1 MINNKMRLFFG
12 LAAIVLTISCSGN
25 QPNGNNSMNKP
36 TANATTSPAKSGPA
50 PVYTYEVVKS
60 YPHDPTAFTE
70 GLYFKDGFLYESTGE
85 PKKSSLRKVELET
98 GKVVQKWDLPP
109 EDFGEGISE
118 INGKIYQLTWQQ
130 ELGRVFDAG
139 TFTLL
144 QEFEYQGEGWGM
156 TTDGTNLIFDQGT
169 HIIKFMDPNTFKA
182 VRTLPIFREDGRPL
196 MQINELEWIKGEIW
210 ANIWHSEQPD
220 ILGKPNYI
228 VRIDPNSGK
237 ILGWI
242 DLAGISPDDQP
253 PPDWQPGPSGMPHA
267 KEENTLNGIAYDAA
281 GDRIFVTGK
290 DWKKLYEIKVKPK
303 A

>member
-1 MINNKMRLFFG
+1 
-12 LAAIVLTISCSGN
+12 
-25 QPNGNNSMNKP
+25 
-36 TANATTSPAKSGPA
+36 
-50 PVYTYEVVKS
+50 
-60 YPHDPTAFTE
+60 
-70 GLYFKDGFLYESTGE
+70 
-85 PKKSSLRKVELET
+85 
-98 GKVVQKWDLPP
+98 
-109 EDFGEGISE
+109 
-118 INGKIYQLTWQQ
+118 
-130 ELGRVFDAG
+130 
-139 TFTLL
+139 
-144 QEFEYQGEGWGM
+144 
-156 TTDGTNLIFDQGT
+156 
-169 HIIKFMDPNTFKA
+169 
-182 VRTLPIFREDGRPL
+182 

-210 ANIWHSEQPD
+210 GNIWHSEQPD

-237 ILGWI
+237 ILGWV

>member
-1 MINNKMRLFFG
+1 MIDKTMRLLLTFAA
-12 LAAIVLTISCSGN
+12 LALSLSCGS
-25 QPNGNNSMNKP
+25 PANNSGVNKTP
-36 TANATTSPAKSGPA
+36 ANNANKQTNAGPA

-109 EDFGEGISE
+109 EDFGEGIAE
-118 INGKIYQLTWQQ
+118 LNGKIYQLTWQQ
-130 ELGRVFDAG
+130 ELGRVFDASN
-139 TFTLL
+139 FKLL
-144 QEFEYQGEGWGM
+144 QEFQYQGEGWGM
-156 TTDGTNLIFDQGT
+156 TTDGTNLILDQGT
-169 HIIKFMDPNTFKA
+169 HILKFMDPNTFKT
-182 VRTLPIFREDGRPL
+182 VRTLPVFREDGRPL

-210 ANIWHSEQPD
+210 GNIWHSELPN

-228 VRIDPNSGK
+228 VRIDPSNGK

-253 PPDWQPGPSGMPHA
+253 PPDWQPSTNGMPHP

-281 GDRIFVTGK
+281 GDRVFVTGK
-290 DWKKLYEIKVKPK
+290 NWKKLYEIKVKPK